1 VAAVAADPLV
11 LDVVVVQVVVEE
23 ETVET
28 LVVPETLHQ
37 YHHLKV
43 IMVDQ
48 HHLDLGAALL
58 VEVVLEVLALLG
70 LADLPVQRLLVLVV
84 TVPHHQLMELQQ
96 PVQVAEVVVVKDK
109 DLLAADLL
117 DPVAVEE
124 VLSTRVQMLELLLLE
139 LRILVVAVVVVLQ
152 QQHQE
157 LLAEVVGLVSSLLP
171 IRHRSDNN
179 NLTLCW

>member
-1 VAAVAADPLV
+1 MDPV
-11 LDVVVVQVVVEE
+11 VEDVVVVPVVAEE

-28 LVVPETLHQ
+28 LAEPETLHQ

-58 VEVVLEVLALLG
+58 VEVVLEVLALVG
-70 LADLPVQRLLVLVV
+70 LAEVLVQRLLVTVV
-84 TVPHHQLMELQQ
+84 TVPHHQLMVLQQ
-96 PVQVAEVVVVKDK
+96 PVQVAEVVVLK
-109 DLLAADLL
+109 DLDRLAAVLL
-117 DPVAVEE
+117 DLVAVEE
-124 VLSTRVQMLELLLLE
+124 VLSTRVQILELLLLE

>member
-1 VAAVAADPLV
+1 MADQVVEDL
-11 LDVVVVQVVVEE
+11 VVVPVVAEE

-28 LVVPETLHQ
+28 LAELETLHQ

-70 LADLPVQRLLVLVV
+70 LADLPVQRLVVLVV

-96 PVQVAEVVVVKDK
+96 PVLVGEVVPVKEL
-109 DLLAADLL
+109 DLLAADLVDL
-117 DPVAVEE
+117 VVVEE

-139 LRILVVAVVVVLQ
+139 LRIVVVAAVVVLQ

-157 LLAEVVGLVSSLLP
+157 LLAEVVDLVLSSLL
-171 IRHRSDNN
+171 IQE
-179 NLTLCW
+179 

>member
-1 VAAVAADPLV
+1 MADQV
-11 LDVVVVQVVVEE
+11 VQDVVVVPVVAEE
-23 ETVET
+23 EMVET
-28 LVVPETLHQ
+28 LAEPETLHQ

-48 HHLDLGAALL
+48 HHLDLGVALL

-70 LADLPVQRLLVLVV
+70 LADLLVQRLLVLVV

-96 PVQVAEVVVVKDK
+96 PVQVAEVVVVKDL
-109 DLLAADLL
+109 DLLTADLVDL
-117 DPVAVEE
+117 VVVEE
-124 VLSTRVQMLELLLLE
+124 VLSTMVEMLELLLLE

-157 LLAEVVGLVSSLLP
+157 LLAEVVDPVSSLLP
-171 IRHRSDNN
+171 IRQRDN
-179 NLTLCW
+179 NLTLCG